1 MTFFYRSPARI
12 TECVSEYIFLIK
24 KKSKKQRQQGKKQK
38 KLKNKREYLWKIQRD
53 TIISFAISL
62 CVL

>member
-1 MTFFYRSPARI
+1 MKFFYRSLARI

-24 KKSKKQRQQGKKQK
+24 KKQQQRQQGKKQK